1 MIPMLLAIVLA
12 SPWSPWGRI
21 LIFASVQKSRS
32 DPGIAARAQR
42 AQAAPAPDRTA
53 LLNEASAALAAG
65 RRAEAKRLYKEAA
78 DRFRSVAAL
87 LQLARLQSGDGDA
100 PGAMASL
107 QSARVLAPNSEEV
120 LSALAQV
127 ALAARLPVPAAG
139 ALEALTRM
147 CPDVAQ
153 YHYLLGVAL
162 MTAGDIVRATDAL
175 QAADRIEPGRS
186 LTLAALGLALNSR
199 KQFAEAKAALVRS
212 LELDPDSPPTIAALA
227 EAEASLGE
235 LDAAEREAR
244 RALAASPNEPTAHLV
259 LGMVRLQE
267 GRHAEARDAFLKAA
281 AADPRSAK
289 ADYQLSLVYAR
300 LGENAAAERSL
311 ESYRRKLAQIEENIK
326 AMRAATFPAKPGGP
340 PR

>member
-1 MIPMLLAIVLA
+1 MTRLLLAIALLSA
-12 SPWSPWGRI
+12 
-21 LIFASVQKSRS
+21 
-32 DPGIAARAQR
+32 
-42 AQAAPAPDRTA
+42 AAPFAAEHAGTSAAHYADAITVQRGAVVPARDRTVV
-53 LLNEASAALAAG
+53 LNEAAAALSAG

-78 DRFRSVAAL
+78 DRFQSVEAL
-87 LQLARLQSGDGDA
+87 MQLARLQSGDGDA

-107 QSARVLAPNSEEV
+107 QAARVLAPNSEEV
-120 LSALAQV
+120 LSALAQF
-127 ALAARLPVPAAG
+127 ALGARLPVPAAG

-162 MTAGDIVRATDAL
+162 MTAGDMVRATGAL
-175 QAADRIEPGRS
+175 QAADRIEPGRA

-199 KQFAEAKAALVRS
+199 KQFAEAKAALARS
-212 LELDPDSPPTIAALA
+212 LELAPDSPPTIGALA

-235 LDAAEREAR
+235 LEAAERDAR
-244 RALAASPNEPTAHLV
+244 RALAASPEEATAHLV
-259 LGMVRLQE
+259 IGIVRFEQQ
-267 GRHAEARDAFLKAA
+267 RYPEARDAFVKAA

-300 LGENAAAERSL
+300 LGDSAAAERSL
-311 ESYRRKLAQIEENIK
+311 ESYRRKLAQVDENIK
-326 AMRAATFPAKPGGP
+326 AMRAATFPAARPGGS